1 MWAQQLWCGEAQSM
15 DDAIIVQSLE
25 VTCDND
31 NLIFQVIQELPDLYI
46 YVNRV
51 EEQALDYE
59 VLTQQIYGV
68 VTTLPLE
75 GVTGLGIF
83 SRPCD
88 QPEPDWQIFLDL
100 DLGVDPEVEAD
111 SGELSFPETS
121 LTETNVVETALL
133 AEPEATIEVI
143 QEEVKA
149 EPDVEQTPPPAQ
161 PVAIE
166 PIDPAEPAKTLADY
180 CFIRNKALITAK
192 VLPPDVTIAKLVQF
206 FDNLPAAQQLELLP
220 VLETYLLSPNPEL
233 VQPFDAET
241 QAWLTQ
247 LGQLKDMDARNI
259 TIWLSRYCHN
269 PTQTMTELSAVLTNK
284 SPVPEPSTP
293 TTNANAADHDRGYSA
308 NSNRPPNPSW
318 QEPEVEADKP
328 SSRWGVQTV
337 KMPREWS
344 LMIAIGWF
352 FFTLI
357 TITLAMRSLDP
368 TRITNLACIKSSDA
382 PMCALALRVT
392 GAATFED
399 SVPDKRFPFSFEEK
413 QQATNDCQMH
423 LLGGGRPPEL
433 QEEEEPGLSRM
444 ITPPIL
450 PKVANNTEV
459 LSGLLLVDLQNDHPE
474 QPGRTL
480 RTACTFA
487 KTEAAGQPKLVG
499 FDQIPVDWPKT
510 PYQRTRPDIGS
521 MLRAFGVFG
530 IFVTLGA
537 GTLFTAMALQA
548 AAQFRLGIEIDSLE
562 SLGMAAFCLGIIETV
577 TQFLLIPAF
586 GFLGIFGGFFG
597 WIAIQSLGLWLTSLL
612 VKGFRV
618 QWERGYWVIAVGV
631 ILINIVRFILNLI
644 LLISLASIAVF

>member
-1 MWAQQLWCGEAQSM
+1 M
-15 DDAIIVQSLE
+15 DDQIILQSLE
-25 VTCDND
+25 ITCEND
-31 NLIFQVIQELPDLYI
+31 NLIFQVIQELPYLYV

-51 EEQALDYE
+51 EEQTLDYE

-88 QPEPDWQIFLDL
+88 QPDPDWQTFLDL
-100 DLGVDPEVEAD
+100 AADPEAEQDEPQATID
-111 SGELSFPETS
+111 GIETAQPQSES
-121 LTETNVVETALL
+121 LT
-133 AEPEATIEVI
+133 VI

-149 EPDVEQTPPPAQ
+149 ELPPDVAQTPLS
-161 PVAIE
+161 VE
-166 PIDPAEPAKTLADY
+166 PLAIDPVEPAKTLADY
-180 CFIRNKALITAK
+180 CFIRNKALVSAK
-192 VLPPDVTIAKLVQF
+192 VLPPETTIAKLVQF
-206 FDNLPAAQQLELLP
+206 FDNLPAVQQLELLP
-220 VLETYLLSPNPEL
+220 ILETYLRSPNPEL
-233 VQPFDAET
+233 LLPLDPET
-241 QAWLTQ
+241 QAWLQQ
-247 LGQLKDMDARNI
+247 LGQLKDLDARNI
-259 TIWLSRYCHN
+259 AIWLSRYCHN
-269 PTQTMTELSAVLTNK
+269 PAQTMTELSAVLTNK
-284 SPVPEPSTP
+284 PPVPEPSTSI
-293 TTNANAADHDRGYSA
+293 AKADGAAPEKKPSDAAGHDRGYSA
-308 NSNRPPNPSW
+308 NSNRPPSPRW

-328 SSRWGVQTV
+328 SSRWGVQTA

-344 LMIAIGWF
+344 LMITIGWF

-399 SVPDKRFPFSFEEK
+399 SVPDKRFPFSFEDK
-413 QQATNDCQMH
+413 QHATNACQMH
-423 LLGGGRPPEL
+423 LLGGGRPLEL
-433 QEEEEPGLSRM
+433 QEEEEPELSRM
-444 ITPPIL
+444 ITPPLL

-459 LSGLLLVDLQNDHPE
+459 LSGLLLVDLQNDHPD

-487 KTEAAGQPKLVG
+487 KTETAGQPKLVG
-499 FDQIPVDWPKT
+499 FDQIPLDWPKT
-510 PYQRTRPDIGS
+510 PYQRSRPDIDS
-521 MLRAFGVFG
+521 LRRALGVFG
-530 IFVTLGA
+530 LFITLGA

-577 TQFLLIPAF
+577 TQFLLIPVF

-597 WIAIQSLGLWLTSLL
+597 WIAVQSLGLGLTSLL

-618 QWERGYWVIAVGV
+618 QWERGYWIIAVGV
-631 ILINIVRFILNLI
+631 ILINIVRFILNL
-644 LLISLASIAVF
+644 LLFISLATMVVM